1 LTATR
6 GIEVTKFKIKM
17 KLTGLELDIEGSR
30 EDIPLIAANLGQQLT
45 GLLGPAAAIAAGT
58 DESTRCDPAWAPL
71 PMVDEV
77 KKRRKRATTPRSVDT
92 QPDAANAPID
102 FRHDPA
108 KFGTPK
114 QSWKTSD
121 KAVWLM
127 HVVAAELSGAVIVA
141 TFNKHFRQAGTITV
155 GNSNRDLGRLKSKS
169 PAVVGEDTTR
179 TPPRWFLTE
188 EGTRQA
194 MKLVADALGRSSG

>member
-1 LTATR
+1 MA
-6 GIEVTKFKIKM
+6 KFKIKM
-17 KLTGLELDIEGSR
+17 KLTGLELDIEGSK

-45 GLLGPAAAIAAGT
+45 GLLGPAAAIASGT
-58 DESTRCDPAWAPL
+58 DPSSPRAPTLAPL

-77 KKRRKRATTPRSVDT
+77 KKRKKRATSARSA
-92 QPDAANAPID
+92 DAQSDATVTPID

-121 KAVWLM
+121 KAVWLL
-127 HVVAAELSGAVIVA
+127 HVVGKDSSGAVIAA

-169 PAVVGEDTTR
+169 PAVVGEDTTQ

-188 EGTRQA
+188 EGSRQA
-194 MKLVADALGRSSG
+194 LKLVGDALGRTSA

>member
-1 LTATR
+1 M
-6 GIEVTKFKIKM
+6 TKFKIKM

-30 EDIPLIAANLGQQLT
+30 EDIPLIAANIGQQLT
-45 GLLGPAAAIAAGT
+45 GLLGPAAAIALGT
-58 DESTRCDPAWAPL
+58 GDASSHVDPARVPL
-71 PMVDEV
+71 PIVDQV
-77 KKRRKRATTPRSVDT
+77 KRRKKRATAPRSGDA
-92 QPDAANAPID
+92 QPEADNTPID

-114 QSWKTSD
+114 QSWKTAD
-121 KAVWLM
+121 KSLWLM
-127 HVVAAELSGAVIVA
+127 HVVATELSGAVMVA

-155 GNSNRDLGRLKSKS
+155 SNSNRDLGRLKSKS
-169 PAVVGEDTTR
+169 PAVVGEDTTQ

-194 MKLVADALGRSSG
+194 MKLVADALGRS